1 MKLIQNHKL
10 GFLYLQELIA
20 RNLTAG
26 TPFLIGRLSGNESR
40 LAGLVVSKKGVDNGL
55 MYRLLT
61 GAGLKF
67 NRV

>member
-1 MKLIQNHKL
+1 MKLIQNQKL

-20 RNLTAG
+20 RNLTTG

-40 LAGLVVSKKGVDNGL
+40 LAGLVISKKGVDNAL

-61 GAGLKF
+61 GA
-67 NRV
+67 